1 MIFALH
7 NKHFDHNNSQVQ
19 LIQYKNLKD
28 LIIIILQLRQHVL
41 DYNIIDYIVIIDDY
55 QDISQDIEYLIK
67 YVFNVLNI
75 KLVNDIDNLDLNLN
89 YRDKITNRSLNK
101 RCSNTYY
108 TLFNHLTNIDKF
120 TTNNLKV
127 TKILSSI
134 TYHDLVNLRIPQNTV
149 SNKNMK
155 EIEDKTYFV
164 SESTYNNW
172 TFNCNTFTRLQ
183 LLQISLNIIK
193 QNCKNILL
201 NQNLDIVVILC
212 ELNYHRDNAF
222 HNFFHA
228 VDVLQATSVLIKSL
242 DLNEVDKFTLLIST
256 LFHDSCHNGNNNNIL
271 QRNEAITELIGDTS
285 ILENIHFK
293 MLYHLF
299 INLLNVNLINNLN
312 HRLRC
317 NHLKLNSLDLELSK
331 SLILATDMQSHTSF
345 LKILEG
351 DLTHLNLLQIII
363 KAADISNVTRPL
375 LISSQWAYRISKEF
389 KSYELLDESSKVA
402 TVDDHVDIGDL
413 TVEKCVEL
421 EPNTPNTQIFFIEN
435 FASIFFGRLDKKFS
449 AEHAIFEELY
459 SNLRENYEY
468 WKKVVNK

>member
-7 NKHFDHNNSQVQ
+7 NKHLEYTNSQVQ
-19 LIQYKNLKD
+19 SIQYNNLKD
-28 LIIIILQLRQHVL
+28 LVIIILQLRQHVL
-41 DYNIIDYIVIIDDY
+41 DYDLIDEIVIINDC
-55 QDISQDIEYLIK
+55 QDIKQDIEYLIK

-75 KLVNDIDNLDLNLN
+75 KLLTDINNLDLNLN
-89 YRDKITNRSLNK
+89 YKDKLIKRSFDK
-101 RCSNTYY
+101 SCSNTYY
-108 TLFNHLTNIDKF
+108 TLFNHLTNIDQF
-120 TTNNLKV
+120 TTNNPKV
-127 TKILSSI
+127 TRILSSI
-134 TYHDLVNLRIPQNTV
+134 TFHDLLALRIPKDIV
-149 SNKNMK
+149 SNKNIK
-155 EIEDKTYFV
+155 EINDKTYFV
-164 SESTYNNW
+164 SESTYNKW

-193 QNCKNILL
+193 QNCKNILF

-256 LFHDSCHNGNNNNIL
+256 LFHDSCHNGNNNALL
-271 QRNEAITELIGDTS
+271 QKNEAIHTLIGNTS

-299 INLLNVNLINNLN
+299 INILNVNLINNLN
-312 HRLRC
+312 HRLRF

-331 SLILATDMQSHTSF
+331 DLILATDMQSHTSF

-389 KSYELLDESSKVA
+389 KSYELLDESSKLA
-402 TVDDHVDIGDL
+402 SVDDHVDIGEL
-413 TVEKCVEL
+413 TVEKCVQL

-435 FASIFFGRLDKKFS
+435 FASTFFGSLDKKFS
-449 AEHAIFEELY
+449 AEHAIFQELY
-459 SNLRENYEY
+459 SNLRNNYEY

>member
-7 NKHFDHNNSQVQ
+7 NKQFDHNNSQVQ
-19 LIQYKNLKD
+19 PIQYKNLKD

-41 DYNIIDYIVIIDDY
+41 DYNPNDGIVIINDY
-55 QDISQDIEYLIK
+55 HDIIQDIEYLLK

-75 KLVNDIDNLDLNLN
+75 RLLDDINNLDYNLK
-89 YRDKITNRSLNK
+89 YKDKLINRTFDKS
-101 RCSNTYY
+101 CSNTYY

-120 TTNNLKV
+120 TTNNSKV

-134 TYHDLVNLRIPQNTV
+134 TFHDLLNLRIPHAIV
-149 SNKNMK
+149 SNKNIR

-164 SESTYNNW
+164 SELTYSNW

-193 QNCKNILL
+193 QNCKSILL

-228 VDVLQATSVLIKSL
+228 VDVLQATSVLIKTF
-242 DLNEVDKFTLLIST
+242 DLNEVDKFTLMIST
-256 LFHDSCHNGNNNNIL
+256 LFHDSCHNGNNNAML
-271 QRNEAITELIGDTS
+271 QNNEAIHKLIGDTS

-299 INLLNVNLINNLN
+299 INILNVNLINNLN
-312 HRLRC
+312 HRLRF
-317 NHLKLNSLDLELSK
+317 NHLKLNSLNLELSK
-331 SLILATDMQSHTSF
+331 DLILATDMQSHTSF

-389 KSYELLDESSKVA
+389 KSYELLDENSKIT
-402 TVDDHVDIGDL
+402 TVDDHVDIGEL
-413 TVEKCVEL
+413 TVKKCIKL

-435 FASIFFGRLDKKFS
+435 FASTFFGSLDKKFS
-449 AEHAIFEELY
+449 AEHAIFQELY
-459 SNLRENYEY
+459 INLRNNHEY